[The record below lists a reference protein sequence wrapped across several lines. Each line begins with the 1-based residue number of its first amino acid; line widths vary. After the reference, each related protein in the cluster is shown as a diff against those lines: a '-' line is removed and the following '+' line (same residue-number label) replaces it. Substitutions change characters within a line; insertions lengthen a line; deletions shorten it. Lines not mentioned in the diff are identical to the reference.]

1 MDKNIGLMLDGRY
14 EIEKRI
20 GAGGMADVYKA
31 YDILE
36 KQVVAV
42 KILKNEFINNDEFL
56 RRFKNE
62 SKAVSMLSHPN
73 IVKVFDVGFNEECR
87 FIVMEYIDGITLR
100 DYIENQK
107 VVDWREAVHL
117 SIQILRALGHAH
129 ERGIIH
135 RDVKPQ
141 NIMMFSDGTIKV
153 MDFGIAKFTY
163 EMGITATAQTIGS
176 VHYIS
181 PEQACG
187 KVTDGK
193 SDIYSVGIVLYE
205 MLTGKKPFDTDNPV
219 TVAVMQ
225 MNNQAEL
232 PRAVNA
238 SIPEG
243 IEEIVR
249 KAIEKDPEQRY
260 QSAAEMIKDLES
272 FKNDPEITF
281 GYYKEKTE
289 TEDFV
294 PYEGFDPADEYYD
307 DDDYTYHS
315 ISHQHNTE
323 QHKVIPE
330 PKNEPVQINDEDDE
344 PTEVLNYY
352 IDNKHEEQNHAP
364 KNYSEP
370 EQHAVKRKDSPMVKL
385 VSALT
390 LFVIIAII
398 GGVTFL
404 IKGLNDPSK
413 KQDDLFEMPS
423 LEKYKVEDMQKKWDG
438 KLIIKV
444 EGDPV
449 YSVYEADTIV
459 SQSIKPG
466 EDTIKGTVVYVTV
479 SNGKNINV
487 IPDVIGKDFEEA
499 KKILNDAGFSVNE
512 KRVTDEDFE
521 FDQVIKTSPEAGKEL
536 EVSKKVTIYISTGPD
551 ANVNMVPNVV
561 DKLLPDAEKLLKRSK
576 IPYEVKNID
585 DKKPE
590 GTVLA
595 QSIAGGTLIEKDDK
609 LVITV
614 STGKPPEFVVPLK
627 IDYPERAFGVVDFLV
642 SVDNVIVME
651 KDNIN
656 LSDGHSM
663 TFDVSGYDVKDVR
676 IEIRNN
682 ATSTT
687 SLITSYSVN
696 FDEKKSVVK
705 ESRVNEAFEA
715 VGAVKPPEVT
725 TEAPKQTE
733 PSETVQTTQLTEEKP
748 QSQESQQSEHQTQEP
763 TSGQTPENND
773 QPTEQKT
780 DPIQDQTQLSDGADQ
795 Q

>member
-31 YDILE
+31 YDIAE
-36 KQVVAV
+36 KQIVAV

-117 SIQILRALGHAH
+117 SVQILRALGHAH

-141 NIMMFSDGTIKV
+141 NIMMFSDGTVKV

-232 PRAVNA
+232 PRAVNS
-238 SIPEG
+238 SIPVG
-243 IEEIVR
+243 MEEIVR

-281 GYYKEKTE
+281 GYYDEKAE

-294 PYEGFDPADEYYD
+294 PYEGFDPTDEYYD

-315 ISHQHNTE
+315 ISSNHNTE
-323 QHKVIPE
+323 QHKPVPE
-330 PKNEPVQINDEDDE
+330 PQPEPPNIKDEDDE
-344 PTEVLNYY
+344 PTEALNYY
-352 IDNKHEEQNHAP
+352 IDKKHEEPVHSP
-364 KNYSEP
+364 KPHSEP
-370 EQHAVKRKDSPMVKL
+370 EQHEVKHKDSPMVKM
-385 VSALT
+385 VSMLT
-390 LFVIIAII
+390 LLIIILVI

-404 IKGLNDPSK
+404 IKGLNNK
-413 KQDDLFEMPS
+413 NNNTDDSLTMPS

-438 KLIIKV
+438 KIEIRV

-449 YSVYEADTIV
+449 YSIYEADTIV
-459 SQSIKPG
+459 SQSIEPG
-466 EDTIKGTVVYVTV
+466 EEILKGAVVYVTV
-479 SNGKNINV
+479 SNGKNVNV
-487 IPDVIGKDFEEA
+487 IPDVIGKDIEEA
-499 KKILNDAGFSVNE
+499 KKIMNDAGFGVNE
-512 KRVTDEDFE
+512 KRITDEDFE
-521 FDQVIKTSPEAGKEL
+521 YDQVVKTSPESGKEL
-536 EVSKKVTIYISTGPD
+536 EVSKKVTLYISNGPD
-551 ANVNMVPNVV
+551 ANVNLVPNVV
-561 DKLLPDAEKLLKRSK
+561 DKSLEEAEKLLKRSK
-576 IPYEVKNID
+576 IPYELKEID
-585 DKKPE
+585 DKKPK

-595 QSIAGGTLIEKDDK
+595 QSIAGGTLIDKDDK

-656 LSDGHSM
+656 LSDGRSM

-733 PSETVQTTQLTEEKP
+733 PTQPVQTTQPTEEKP
-748 QSQESQQSEHQTQEP
+748 QTQESPQSQPQDQ

-773 QPTEQKT
+773 QPTEPKT
-780 DPIQDQTQLSDGADQ
+780 DDPSQDQTPPSEVAEQ

>member
-1 MDKNIGLMLDGRY
+1 MDKNIGVMLDGRY

-31 YDILE
+31 YDVVE

-117 SIQILRALGHAH
+117 SVQILRALGHAH

-135 RDVKPQ
+135 RDIKPQ
-141 NIMMFSDGTIKV
+141 NIMMFSDGTVKV

-232 PRAVNA
+232 PRAVNS
-238 SIPEG
+238 SIPVG

-260 QSAAEMIKDLES
+260 QSATEMIKDLEA

-281 GYYKEKTE
+281 GYYDEKTE
-289 TEDFV
+289 AEDFV
-294 PYEGFDPADEYYD
+294 PYEGYDPTDEYYD

-315 ISHQHNTE
+315 ISKNHNTE
-323 QHKVIPE
+323 QHKAVIQPQ
-330 PKNEPVQINDEDDE
+330 NEPDEVTDEDDE
-344 PTEVLNYY
+344 PTEALNYY
-352 IDNKHEEQNHAP
+352 IDNKHEEPVHSP
-364 KNYSEP
+364 KPHSEP
-370 EQHAVKRKDSPMVKL
+370 EQHEVKHKDSPMVKL
-385 VSALT
+385 ISALT
-390 LFVIIAII
+390 LFIIIAVI
-398 GGVTFL
+398 GGITFL
-404 IKGLNDPSK
+404 IKGLNDK
-413 KQDDLFEMPS
+413 DKNTDDAFSMPS
-423 LEKYKVEDMQKKWDG
+423 LEKYKIEDMQKKWDG
-438 KLIIKV
+438 KLEIRID
-444 EGDPV
+444 GDPV
-449 YSVYEADTIV
+449 YSIYEADTIV
-459 SQSIKPG
+459 SQSIEPG
-466 EDTIKGTVVYVTV
+466 EEVLKGVIVYVKV
-479 SNGKNINV
+479 SNGKNVNI

-499 KKILNDAGFSVNE
+499 KRILNEAGFGVTE
-512 KRVTDEDFE
+512 KRITNEEFE
-521 FDQVIKTSPEAGKEL
+521 FDQVIKTSPEQGKEL

-551 ANVNMVPNVV
+551 ANVNLVPNVV
-561 DKLLPDAEKLLKRSK
+561 DKPFDEAEKLLKRSK
-576 IPYEVKNID
+576 ITYELKKVD

-595 QSIAGGTLIEKDDK
+595 QSIAGGTLIDKDDK

-656 LSDGHSM
+656 LSDARSM

-733 PSETVQTTQLTEEKP
+733 PPESVQTTQQSVEKP
-748 QSQESQQSEHQTQEP
+748 QTQESQQTPPQDQST
-763 TSGQTPENND
+763 GQTPENND
-773 QPTEQKT
+773 QPTEQKN
-780 DPIQDQTQLSDGADQ
+780 DPPQDQNPGNENADPQ
-795 Q
+795 

>member
-1 MDKNIGLMLDGRY
+1 MDKNIGVMLDGRY

-31 YDILE
+31 YDIVE
-36 KQVVAV
+36 KQIVAV

-117 SIQILRALGHAH
+117 SVQILRALGHAH

-135 RDVKPQ
+135 RDIKPQ
-141 NIMMFSDGTIKV
+141 NIMMFSDGTVKV

-232 PRAVNA
+232 PRAVNSA
-238 SIPEG
+238 IPVG
-243 IEEIVR
+243 MEEIVR

-260 QSAAEMIKDLES
+260 QSASEMIKDLEA

-281 GYYKEKTE
+281 GYYDEKNE
-289 TEDFV
+289 AEDFV
-294 PYEGFDPADEYYD
+294 PYEGYDPADEYYD

-315 ISHQHNTE
+315 ISHHHNTE

-330 PKNEPVQINDEDDE
+330 PENEPDDVTDEDDE
-344 PTEVLNYY
+344 PTEALNYY
-352 IDNKHEEQNHAP
+352 FDNRHESKHEEPVYAP
-364 KNYSEP
+364 KQPYSEP
-370 EQHAVKRKDSPMVKL
+370 EKHKVKHKDSPMVK
-385 VSALT
+385 VFSALT
-390 LFVIIAII
+390 LLAIIAVIAGI
-398 GGVTFL
+398 TFL
-404 IKGLNDPSK
+404 IKGLGNKGKLIDES
-413 KQDDLFEMPS
+413 LTMPS
-423 LEKYKVEDMQKKWDG
+423 LEKYKVEDMQKKWEG
-438 KLIIKV
+438 KIDIRV

-449 YSVYEADTIV
+449 YSIYEADTIV
-459 SQSIKPG
+459 SQSIEPG
-466 EDTIKGTVVYVTV
+466 SEILKGAIVYVTV
-479 SNGKNINV
+479 SNGKNLNV
-487 IPDVIGKDFEEA
+487 VPDVIGKDYEEA
-499 KKILNDAGFSVNE
+499 KRILNEAGYGVNE
-512 KRVTDEDFE
+512 KRITDEEVE
-521 FDQVIKTSPEAGKEL
+521 FDQVIKTSPEPGKEL
-536 EVSKKVTIYISTGPD
+536 EVSKKVTLYISTGPD
-551 ANVNMVPNVV
+551 ANVNLVPNVV
-561 DKLLPDAEKLLKRSK
+561 DKTLTEAEKLLKRSK
-576 IPYEVKNID
+576 IPYELKKID

-595 QSIAGGTLIEKDDK
+595 QSIAGGTLIDKDDK

-614 STGKPPEFVVPLK
+614 STGKPPEFVVPLRV
-627 IDYPERAFGVVDFLV
+627 DYPERAFGVVDFLV

-656 LSDGHSM
+656 LSDARSM

-725 TEAPKQTE
+725 TTEAPKQTE
-733 PSETVQTTQLTEEKP
+733 PSEPVQTTQQTEEKP
-748 QSQESQQSEHQTQEP
+748 QTQEP
-763 TSGQTPENND
+763 PQSQPQDQTPGHND

-780 DPIQDQTQLSDGADQ
+780 DSPQDQTHQDEDAGQ